1 MKKIIL
7 IFTLFLLSTF
17 AFANNVKLRITNVK
31 PNEGKVIISIHG
43 SKESFKNHTADKI
56 IILET
61 PASEIETSLELPD
74 GEFAFSIYQDLNSDG
89 KLNANLVGIPKEPFG
104 FSNYNGKSVPGNFER
119 HKVIIKQDS
128 EVVINLYGM

>member
-17 AFANNVKLRITNVK
+17 AFANNVKLKITNVK

-43 SKESFKNHTADKI
+43 SKDSFKNHTADKI
-56 IILET
+56 IVLET
-61 PASEIETSLELPD
+61 TASEIETSLELPEA
-74 GEFAFSIYQDLNSDG
+74 EFAFSVYQDLNSDG

-119 HKVIIKQDS
+119 HKVLIKQDS
-128 EVVINLYGM
+128 EVVINLYNM

>member
-7 IFTLFLLSTF
+7 TFTVLMISTF
-17 AFANNVKLRITNVK
+17 AFANNVKLKITNVK
-31 PNEGKVIISIHG
+31 PNEGKVVISIHG

-74 GEFAFSIYQDLNSDG
+74 GEFAFSVYQDLNSDG
-89 KLNANLVGIPKEPFG
+89 KLNANLIGIPKEPFG

-119 HKVIIKQDS
+119 HKVIINKDT
-128 EVVINLYGM
+128 EVAINLFSM